1 MWKRASGRGKG
12 IPERLEELRAW
23 LNWKT
28 GRN

>member
-1 MWKRASGRGKG
+1 MWKGASGRRNS

-28 GRN
+28 GRS